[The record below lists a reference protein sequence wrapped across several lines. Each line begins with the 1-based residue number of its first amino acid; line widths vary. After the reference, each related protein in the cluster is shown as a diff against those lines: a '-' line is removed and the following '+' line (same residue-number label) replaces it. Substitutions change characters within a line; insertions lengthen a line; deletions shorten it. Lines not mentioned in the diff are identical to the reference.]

1 MDIREFSSKLKNTLY
16 PEVYRAGAVTEA
28 EPFTL
33 LLRHVNWVALG
44 RYALA
49 ILPLGAV
56 DKEHGV
62 LGTAR
67 RGISRYML
75 TIPYLFQVGL
85 YLVVPGPIAEW
96 LPIVPDVQADQTGF
110 HSVIVQ
116 AIHFVDL
123 ETGRNQ
129 VNRSQWGPIRFGGT
143 LSVDE
148 AVNSVI
154 WPHGTGRGRSWAP

>member
-1 MDIREFSSKLKNTLY
+1 LEIREFSSRLNDSLY
-16 PEVYRAGAVTEA
+16 PEIYRAGAIIEA

-33 LLRHVNWVALG
+33 LLRHVNWAALG

-49 ILPLGAV
+49 VLPWEAADQERGI
-56 DKEHGV
+56 

-67 RGISRYML
+67 RGVSRHML
-75 TIPYLFQVGL
+75 TIPYLLQVGL
-85 YLVVPGPIAEW
+85 YLVVPGPMEQW
-96 LPIVPDVQADQTGF
+96 LPIASDVQADQTGL

-123 ETGRNQ
+123 KTGRNR

-143 LSVDE
+143 LSVTE
-148 AVNSVI
+148 AVNSVL
-154 WPHGTGRGRSWAP
+154 WDS